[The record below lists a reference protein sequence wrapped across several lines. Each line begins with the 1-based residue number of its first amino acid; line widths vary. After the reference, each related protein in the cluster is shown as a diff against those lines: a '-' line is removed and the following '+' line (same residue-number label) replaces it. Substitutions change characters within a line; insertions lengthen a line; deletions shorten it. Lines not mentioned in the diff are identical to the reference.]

1 MSGITVFPSMG
12 PGKAWHA
19 TTVLTLGLSLVCGL
33 PSYLGIAALG
43 PAGKPGALLFLGA
56 LLWWVWVQLQR
67 PFPMSA
73 RINPVRL
80 IFFMFLAAILLSYAL
95 STFSAIPTRE
105 GGLADGGLL
114 KALSWSGIVLVAS
127 DGISDRGRLLT
138 MCRRVVL
145 IASLMAL
152 LGLAQLWSGQSLVS
166 TINIPG
172 LATDTTFDNIQSRAG
187 FTRAAATASHPLEYA
202 TVLSMALPV
211 ACVLATYDVERA
223 RLRRWTPVVLI
234 ALAGWLSVSRS
245 ALVGLFIGLAVLA
258 LSWTR
263 KARVL
268 AVIAATAGFLATY
281 LFVPGMIGTIR
292 GLFLGLGND
301 SSANSRTNSL
311 VVALD
316 IAGRGSPLG
325 RGFGTFLPEY
335 QILDNQYLG
344 LFIETGVIG
353 LLTFISLIAA
363 GAFCCLRVRKK
374 TADPLLRNVSYGIF
388 ASVLSG
394 AVTAAFF
401 DALAFPISAAFLF
414 LFIGLAGAIWT
425 IAGTTSDT
433 SVKAP

>member
-1 MSGITVFPSMG
+1 
-12 PGKAWHA
+12 
-19 TTVLTLGLSLVCGL
+19 
-33 PSYLGIAALG
+33 
-43 PAGKPGALLFLGA
+43 
-56 LLWWVWVQLQR
+56 
-67 PFPMSA
+67 
-73 RINPVRL
+73 
-80 IFFMFLAAILLSYAL
+80 
-95 STFSAIPTRE
+95 
-105 GGLADGGLL
+105 
-114 KALSWSGIVLVAS
+114 
-127 DGISDRGRLLT
+127 
-138 MCRRVVL
+138 
-145 IASLMAL
+145 
-152 LGLAQLWSGQSLVS
+152 
-166 TINIPG
+166 
-172 LATDTTFDNIQSRAG
+172 
-187 FTRAAATASHPLEYA
+187 
-202 TVLSMALPV
+202 
-211 ACVLATYDVERA
+211 
-223 RLRRWTPVVLI
+223 VLI
-234 ALAGWLSVSRS
+234 ALAAWLSVSRS
-245 ALVGLFIGLAVLA
+245 ALIGLFIGLAVLA
-258 LSWTR
+258 LGWTR
-263 KARVL
+263 RTRIL
-268 AVIAATAGFLATY
+268 AVLTATAALIATY
-281 LFVPGMIGTIR
+281 FFVPGMIGTIR
-292 GLFLGLGND
+292 GLFLGLEND